1 MRGDRAMERRGSC
14 DASYELAFAEAQ
26 RWVEEVTTKTFEN
39 KDFRAA
45 LESGVLLCDLV
56 NKIKPGIIKRVNRLS
71 TPIAG
76 LDNINVFLKACKELG
91 LKEAQLF
98 HPGDL
103 QDLSS
108 RVTVKREESYRRL
121 KSVLIT
127 LYWLGRRAQSDPLYN
142 GPLLNVK
149 AFEELLGQT
158 LTKALEES
166 GSLKR
171 SGRDSGYGDIWHIE
185 RGELLTSPA
194 SHRRE
199 DSFDSLDSFGSRSVA
214 SLSSDI
220 TLKGSSEGC
229 GSDLESDWLYKMQ
242 ESGKN
247 DMSYRRVANIEPKSA
262 LPFNQYLPNKNNPPT
277 YLPAPLRKKRA
288 ERNEDNRRS
297 WASPVFT
304 QSDGS
309 FTSEEKEVPVSAA
322 SEDYATHS
330 FPYTAAPLQIYEY
343 ESDTDSDNDGRVPD
357 PVTDDLANR
366 RFLAVRSVSP
376 MNYAAPRHLYIA
388 EPSDR
393 RYNSQEFSP
402 ATASPLPEEHSSSQK
417 QHLDVKVERGP
428 PAAHTW
434 TTSWNEF
441 YYCSDEDDEDE
452 AAVVLG
458 TPNIEKDD
466 LYARKLGQTT
476 TSSNVSFDKFL
487 PKHWTPEEEERWQ
500 KIKMGSCRRPWY
512 RELQGFRKTS
522 ESEEDSDYEG
532 NHVGAR
538 TDDIAS
544 NLNDDSHHS
553 HLHIS
558 KSAEVTSCDGADVVM
573 PTSNQQSSVLLHQA
587 LDTCTTDLYSL
598 GTKPNHDPTAGPR
611 VIMCKKDAFSSEIKR
626 GAGIKD
632 LTPDLENDDMF
643 ARRTGAFHSNP
654 ETSPVQTEV
663 KSSTDRDFVHEMK
676 IIMQPRRGEPVVADV
691 EKDDMAA
698 RKVNYSQKK
707 EIHLSGASDI
717 YHPVPFPKPSMLPKE
732 IQSKFISLPEETS
745 AKMIYSN
752 YRGLDPSL
760 HPRKDDMLARKLG
773 SHQVTRTQSSNF
785 APGSCS
791 EDDLKKWESIREA
804 SKVKYK
810 KQQMIERLLQKFQI
824 DDGSKSLNDVS
835 AEELSVIRQVRYEEL
850 QKIKSELKD
859 QDQQWQ
865 EDLAKW
871 KNRRKSF
878 TSDLQKKKEE
888 REEIEKI
895 RSGNPERRRK
905 TFKEMQEERELRD
918 QGWYSDYKQTAGNRR
933 MYSSNDD
940 VFSEE
945 KPSSRSWRE
954 KSYTV
959 EVDSPYSLQKS
970 EALHSVP
977 NHTMTE
983 DKPTTEL
990 KSLPEEKHSVSLYP
1004 SNSADIKTGPAR
1016 VSASL
1021 PRNYQRSDS
1030 SRLTSVVTPRPFGVQ
1045 SRGISSLPRSFTMD
1059 NAHKKY
1065 NGKVD
1070 SSKKAQYT
1078 VSNVSGKR
1086 EDNQFQGSSVPSS
1099 NEEEEEQQQALA
1111 SKAAVLVKSQTQ
1123 VTSSSTFESKS
1134 TPTSAAVMSFAN
1146 TPKLPEA
1153 NLSSLEQYSDM
1164 RIIINQKPNSGRDF
1178 GFITAWSSNGASVK
1192 SIEKGGP
1199 AELFHLQIDDEILAV
1214 NGTKVSHMDYQQWT
1228 DTMDKALETGNLVM
1242 DVRRYGKNNWG
1253 QDLPS
1258 LPFEIH
1264 KTVNLTSL
1272 GTKLVGATEKKYTNA
1287 NLGDLHAQESLEK
1300 STKTSSFSSRSFNDA
1315 GSKGVNGIQEDS
1327 RSTTSRESE
1336 PISLKNFKRRSQ
1348 FFEQGGSEPAMP
1360 DLQVPSISVSSR
1372 WAWDPEEERKRQE
1385 KWQKEQERLLQ
1396 EKYKLE
1402 QQKLDE
1408 EWRLAQQEA
1417 EKEGNKYFEEEQ
1429 KMILQEVHEKPKS
1442 SNSYAHS
1449 SINWRSPWTEH
1460 QKTNAEE
1467 RTEDEQKEEIR
1478 DEERAHFLEQER
1490 KHEEEEK
1497 RLEELKHLEQE
1508 KKEEEERQRR
1518 REEEEQQRRRE
1529 EEEERKYKAEQQRRE
1544 MEQSR
1549 QQWTKSK
1556 STSELDDMDS
1566 MDRHGVYV
1574 KPVGGLAQWLLEDQ
1588 KRRNSGKMRQ
1598 IAAASELEME
1608 RQRILNKMKYAD
1620 PERGSGK
1627 TLQNVWNR
1635 SDSQQKS
1642 QKELP
1647 LSQAE
1652 QERQKIIQEM
1662 KKKTQL
1668 LNDNSW
1674 IRQRSA
1680 SVVHKESSSL
1690 PGTMR
1695 RGESLDNLDSPRSS
1709 WRQSPWQN
1717 QSSFSTHDSGSNPQV
1732 ISTSSRTYMRTPSS
1746 TLPSSSTGSVRT
1758 ASWAQT
1764 STVPSSTLATQPGNN
1779 QRSRSISGKKICIYC
1794 SSPLGKGAAM
1804 IIESLGLY
1812 YHLYCFKC
1820 VACKSD
1826 LGGSESGA
1834 EVRIRNNELYCN
1846 DCYTKIKAA
1855 RQPTPM

>member
-1045 SRGISSLPRSFTMD
+1045 SRGISSLPRSFT
-1059 NAHKKY
+1059 
-1065 NGKVD
+1065 
-1070 SSKKAQYT
+1070 
-1078 VSNVSGKR
+1078 
-1086 EDNQFQGSSVPSS
+1086 
-1099 NEEEEEQQQALA
+1099 
-1111 SKAAVLVKSQTQ
+1111 
-1123 VTSSSTFESKS
+1123 
-1134 TPTSAAVMSFAN
+1134 
-1146 TPKLPEA
+1146 
-1153 NLSSLEQYSDM
+1153 EQYSDM

-1348 FFEQGGSEPAMP
+1348 FFEQGSSGFAFSSLIYLCGGSEPAMP

-1518 REEEEQQRRRE
+1518 REEEERQRRREEEEQQRRRE

-1566 MDRHGVYV
+1566 MDRH
-1574 KPVGGLAQWLLEDQ
+1574 
-1588 KRRNSGKMRQ
+1588 
-1598 IAAASELEME
+1598 
-1608 RQRILNKMKYAD
+1608 
-1620 PERGSGK
+1620 GSGK

>member
-1 MRGDRAMERRGSC
+1 R
-14 DASYELAFAEAQ
+14 
-26 RWVEEVTTKTFEN
+26 
-39 KDFRAA
+39 
-45 LESGVLLCDLV
+45 
-56 NKIKPGIIKRVNRLS
+56 
-71 TPIAG
+71 
-76 LDNINVFLKACKELG
+76 
-91 LKEAQLF
+91 
-98 HPGDL
+98 
-103 QDLSS
+103 
-108 RVTVKREESYRRL
+108 REESYRRL

-309 FTSEEKEVPVSAA
+309 FTS
-322 SEDYATHS
+322 
-330 FPYTAAPLQIYEY
+330 
-343 ESDTDSDNDGRVPD
+343 
-357 PVTDDLANR
+357 
-366 RFLAVRSVSP
+366 
-376 MNYAAPRHLYIA
+376 
-388 EPSDR
+388 
-393 RYNSQEFSP
+393 
-402 ATASPLPEEHSSSQK
+402 SQK

-512 RELQGFRKTS
+512 RELQGF
-522 ESEEDSDYEG
+522 
-532 NHVGAR
+532 
-538 TDDIAS
+538 
-544 NLNDDSHHS
+544 
-553 HLHIS
+553 
-558 KSAEVTSCDGADVVM
+558 
-573 PTSNQQSSVLLHQA
+573 SSVLLHQA

-905 TFKEMQEERELRD
+905 TFKEMQEERKKKKKKKKLNQKQKNSKLKKKIAQMLIKCCSYYRSPPFASFQLFFGDLNVCSNFALIDSNPAIMLYLLVPPLGTSMELRD

-1153 NLSSLEQYSDM
+1153 NLSSLVSSTHFEASRSQEQYSDM

-1242 DVRRYGKNNWG
+1242 DVRRYGKN
-1253 QDLPS
+1253 S
-1258 LPFEIH
+1258 
-1264 KTVNLTSL
+1264 
-1272 GTKLVGATEKKYTNA
+1272 ATEKKYTNA

-1549 QQWTKSK
+1549 QQCREPYSTYTVCRGLLTKVRTKSK

-1566 MDRHGVYV
+1566 MDRH
-1574 KPVGGLAQWLLEDQ
+1574 
-1588 KRRNSGKMRQ
+1588 
-1598 IAAASELEME
+1598 
-1608 RQRILNKMKYAD
+1608 
-1620 PERGSGK
+1620 GSGK

-1695 RGESLDNLDSPRSS
+1695 SRGESLDNLDSPRSS

-1846 DCYTKIKAA
+1846 DCYTKIKEKC
-1855 RQPTPM
+1855 PTTN

>member
-402 ATASPLPEEHSSSQK
+402 ATASPLPEEHS
-417 QHLDVKVERGP
+417 
-428 PAAHTW
+428 
-434 TTSWNEF
+434 
-441 YYCSDEDDEDE
+441 
-452 AAVVLG
+452 
-458 TPNIEKDD
+458 
-466 LYARKLGQTT
+466 
-476 TSSNVSFDKFL
+476 
-487 PKHWTPEEEERWQ
+487 
-500 KIKMGSCRRPWY
+500 
-512 RELQGFRKTS
+512 
-522 ESEEDSDYEG
+522 
-532 NHVGAR
+532 
-538 TDDIAS
+538 
-544 NLNDDSHHS
+544 
-553 HLHIS
+553 
-558 KSAEVTSCDGADVVM
+558 
-573 PTSNQQSSVLLHQA
+573 SSVLLHQA

-1348 FFEQGGSEPAMP
+1348 FFEQGSSGFAFSSLIYLCGGSEPAMP

>member
-309 FTSEEKEVPVSAA
+309 FT
-322 SEDYATHS
+322 
-330 FPYTAAPLQIYEY
+330 
-343 ESDTDSDNDGRVPD
+343 
-357 PVTDDLANR
+357 
-366 RFLAVRSVSP
+366 
-376 MNYAAPRHLYIA
+376 
-388 EPSDR
+388 
-393 RYNSQEFSP
+393 
-402 ATASPLPEEHSSSQK
+402 
-417 QHLDVKVERGP
+417 
-428 PAAHTW
+428 
-434 TTSWNEF
+434 
-441 YYCSDEDDEDE
+441 
-452 AAVVLG
+452 
-458 TPNIEKDD
+458 
-466 LYARKLGQTT
+466 
-476 TSSNVSFDKFL
+476 
-487 PKHWTPEEEERWQ
+487 
-500 KIKMGSCRRPWY
+500 
-512 RELQGFRKTS
+512 
-522 ESEEDSDYEG
+522 
-532 NHVGAR
+532 
-538 TDDIAS
+538 
-544 NLNDDSHHS
+544 
-553 HLHIS
+553 
-558 KSAEVTSCDGADVVM
+558 
-573 PTSNQQSSVLLHQA
+573 SSVLLHQA

-1348 FFEQGGSEPAMP
+1348 FFEQGSSGFAFSSLIYLCGGSEPAMP

-1518 REEEEQQRRRE
+1518 REEEERQRRREEEEQQRRRE

-1566 MDRHGVYV
+1566 MDRH
-1574 KPVGGLAQWLLEDQ
+1574 
-1588 KRRNSGKMRQ
+1588 
-1598 IAAASELEME
+1598 
-1608 RQRILNKMKYAD
+1608 
-1620 PERGSGK
+1620 GSGK

>member
-309 FTSEEKEVPVSAA
+309 FT
-322 SEDYATHS
+322 
-330 FPYTAAPLQIYEY
+330 
-343 ESDTDSDNDGRVPD
+343 
-357 PVTDDLANR
+357 
-366 RFLAVRSVSP
+366 
-376 MNYAAPRHLYIA
+376 
-388 EPSDR
+388 
-393 RYNSQEFSP
+393 
-402 ATASPLPEEHSSSQK
+402 
-417 QHLDVKVERGP
+417 
-428 PAAHTW
+428 
-434 TTSWNEF
+434 
-441 YYCSDEDDEDE
+441 
-452 AAVVLG
+452 
-458 TPNIEKDD
+458 
-466 LYARKLGQTT
+466 
-476 TSSNVSFDKFL
+476 
-487 PKHWTPEEEERWQ
+487 
-500 KIKMGSCRRPWY
+500 
-512 RELQGFRKTS
+512 
-522 ESEEDSDYEG
+522 
-532 NHVGAR
+532 
-538 TDDIAS
+538 
-544 NLNDDSHHS
+544 
-553 HLHIS
+553 
-558 KSAEVTSCDGADVVM
+558 
-573 PTSNQQSSVLLHQA
+573 
-587 LDTCTTDLYSL
+587 
-598 GTKPNHDPTAGPR
+598 
-611 VIMCKKDAFSSEIKR
+611 
-626 GAGIKD
+626 
-632 LTPDLENDDMF
+632 
-643 ARRTGAFHSNP
+643 
-654 ETSPVQTEV
+654 
-663 KSSTDRDFVHEMK
+663 
-676 IIMQPRRGEPVVADV
+676 
-691 EKDDMAA
+691 
-698 RKVNYSQKK
+698 
-707 EIHLSGASDI
+707 
-717 YHPVPFPKPSMLPKE
+717 
-732 IQSKFISLPEETS
+732 
-745 AKMIYSN
+745 
-752 YRGLDPSL
+752 
-760 HPRKDDMLARKLG
+760 
-773 SHQVTRTQSSNF
+773 
-785 APGSCS
+785 
-791 EDDLKKWESIREA
+791 
-804 SKVKYK
+804 
-810 KQQMIERLLQKFQI
+810 RLLQKFQI